1 MLRMNYVRIS
11 ELAEPDTHP
20 RKDVSRPPNLE
31 SDGGPEKLV
40 DIPEP
45 ELLSS
50 EVSQTLDPK
59 LGQGSDLNPPT
70 HPDTCDLM
78 HIRQQSQ
85 ETVHHFWARFLLVKD
100 KIKDCRDEDAISLFC
115 KKCTMR
121 EYSMQ
126 STAVTY
132 HTSLTWQQ

>member
-1 MLRMNYVRIS
+1 MDELCSDFRAHRAGYPPTGKHARI
-11 ELAEPDTHP
+11 
-20 RKDVSRPPNLE
+20 PNLE
-31 SDGGPEKLV
+31 PDYGPKILV

-50 EVSQTLDPK
+50 EISQTPDLR

-70 HPDTCDLM
+70 RHDTRDLT

-85 ETVHHFWARFLLVKD
+85 ETVHNFWARFLLVKD

-115 KKCTMR
+115 KNCTDEVR
-121 EYSMQ
+121 KIPK
-126 STAVTY
+126 
-132 HTSLTWQQ
+132 